1 MAIASRTR
9 AYLRPVLRRSAQ
21 RLERLSGQAAERLH
35 RPWDDPAPGPRA
47 AEGRPAD
54 GPVAATPEPEAAP
67 PGPQPELVT
76 VDHLDDLLRR
86 AYAVEREGGFGER
99 VEFLNGFRLDTGAV
113 ALPEDPASPE
123 YAEAQM
129 ALYRQ
134 ISGVVDYDPE
144 VEEVMGVDL
153 EARMRQPAPFDAG
166 STAAAAGQVMAYG
179 HVLKVLDLR
188 PGDRL
193 LEYGPGQGN
202 LSLMLASIGIRV
214 TAVDISPDFIELI
227 RRRAERDGVEVDAIV
242 GEFGDPPSD
251 GEPVDVIFFYEAFHH
266 SADHAAL
273 VRRCRELLRPG
284 GRIVFAGEPIVEAP
298 HRPWHGPWGV
308 RLDGVSL
315 EAIRTHHC
323 LELGFSET
331 YFVRMLMRNG
341 FLVRHH
347 PSNEAPVGSSWVA
360 RVNEG
365 ELALN
370 ALTLPPEDD
379 ATWGPGHA
387 DPAQTHRFAGPAS
400 RLWLD
405 EDPSWS
411 SVDVHLRNH
420 LEVPLSARVGVGSGP
435 PRDVTV
441 LPGQDGTVS
450 VALPPG
456 PRELR
461 VHSEVAASGQEQLG
475 LAVHLVR
482 LRGR

>member
-9 AYLRPVLRRSAQ
+9 AYLRPALRRFAQ
-21 RLERLSGQAAERLH
+21 RLETLSALAAERLQ
-35 RPWDDPAPGPRA
+35 RPWDDDAPAQTEPPP
-47 AEGRPAD
+47 AEP
-54 GPVAATPEPEAAP
+54 PVEHDAVGT
-67 PGPQPELVT
+67 QPELVP
-76 VDHLDDLLRR
+76 VAALDDLLRR
-86 AYAVEREGGFGER
+86 AYAVERERSFGDR
-99 VEFLNGFRLDTGAV
+99 VAFLNGFRLDMGAV
-113 ALPEDPASPE
+113 SLPDDAASPE
-123 YAEAQM
+123 YAAAQM
-129 ALYRQ
+129 ALYRA
-134 ISGVVDYDPE
+134 ISGVADYDPG
-144 VEEVMGVDL
+144 VDEVMGVDI
-153 EARMRQPAPFDAG
+153 EGRMRCPAPFDAG

-202 LSLMLASIGIRV
+202 LSLMLAMIGVDV
-214 TAVDISPDFIELI
+214 TAIDISPDLVELI
-227 RRRAERDGVEVDAIV
+227 RRRAERDDVEVDAVV

-266 SADHAAL
+266 SADHSGL
-273 VRRCRELLRPG
+273 VRRCKELLRPG
-284 GRIVFAGEPIVEAP
+284 GRIVFAGEPIVEGP

-331 YFVRMLMRNG
+331 YFVRTLMRNG

-347 PSNEAPVGSSWVA
+347 PSNEAPIGSSWVA

-379 ATWGPGHA
+379 TTWGPGHS
-387 DPAQTHRFAGPAS
+387 DTAQTHRFAGTAS

-411 SVDVHLRNH
+411 SVEIHLRNY
-420 LEVPLSARVGVGSGP
+420 LEVPLAARVSVGAGA
-435 PRDVTV
+435 PRELTV
-441 LPGQDGTVS
+441 APGQDGLVS
-450 VALPPG
+450 LPLPSG
-456 PRELR
+456 SRELR
-461 VHSEVAASGQEQLG
+461 VASDLAPSGHDEYGVA
-475 LAVHLVR
+475 VTLVR
-482 LRGR
+482 MRQR